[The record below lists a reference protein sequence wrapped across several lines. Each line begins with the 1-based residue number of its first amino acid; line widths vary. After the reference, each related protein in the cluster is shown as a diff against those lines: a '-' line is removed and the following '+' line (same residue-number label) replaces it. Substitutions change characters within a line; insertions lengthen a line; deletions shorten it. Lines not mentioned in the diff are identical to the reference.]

1 MTDAAPFKA
10 FPARLVRQFI
20 RFGIVG
26 ASGVLVNMAVAI
38 TMNKA
43 HGGTAYANA
52 ALFEIPGTGLAFRF
66 SDLVWWSGF
75 AVANVWNYQLN
86 QSWTFR
92 GHRRSWW
99 SGLWPF
105 MATGLIGAFV
115 GFLLKKAMTNPSWP
129 LYLPEPFFNEER
141 GLQSRE
147 YWAQLISIFVT
158 MPINFVVN
166 KYWTFGGKN
175 KPIEATDVSPLD
187 ESAEAVGR

>member
-1 MTDAAPFKA
+1 MSDAAGLKS

-26 ASGVLVNMAVAI
+26 ASGVVVNMLVAI
-38 TMNKA
+38 ALNKA
-43 HGGTAYANA
+43 HGGTEFANA
-52 ALFEIPGTGLAFRF
+52 PLFPMPGTSLAFRF

-75 AVANVWNYQLN
+75 LVANVWNYQLN
-86 QSWTFR
+86 QSWTFK
-92 GHRRSWW
+92 GHRRTWW

-115 GFLLKKAMTNPSWP
+115 GFLLKKAMTNPTWP
-129 LYLPEPFFNEER
+129 LYLPEPLFSEAR

-166 KYWTFGGKN
+166 KFWTFGGKN
-175 KPIEATDVSPLD
+175 KPIEATDVSLLD
-187 ESAEAVGR
+187 ESAGVSGH